1 MAEPNLFSNML
12 NQTVFDFPL
21 LLLPLVS
28 FIISFFTSMAGVSGA
43 FLLLPFQVSILGF
56 TSPAVSSTNFL
67 FNIIGCPGGIWR
79 FFKEKRMLWPLAW
92 LISLTTL
99 PGILVGYYFRI
110 RFFPDP
116 SLFKLFVGCVLLFLS
131 YRLMCASFKKNKT
144 SSQLNNSTFAITN
157 TSVTAFSLEFIF
169 HEKKYS
175 VAYGPLG
182 SYCLFIGVIGGIY
195 GIGGGA
201 LIVPF
206 CVSILGL
213 PVYTVA
219 GATLFGTFIASIS
232 GVLFYSLIPFGTGGV
247 FPPHWILGGLLGL
260 GGLIG
265 MNCGALAQQYVP
277 EKTIKFLLALV
288 ISLVGGKYIVA
299 YFL

>member
-1 MAEPNLFSNML
+1 ML

-21 LLLPLVS
+21 LLLPVVS

-56 TSPAVSSTNFL
+56 TSPSVSSTNFL
-67 FNIIGCPGGIWR
+67 YNIIGCPGGIWR
-79 FFKEKRMLWPLAW
+79 FIKEKRMLWPLAW

-99 PGILVGYYFRI
+99 PGILLGYYFRI
-110 RFFPDP
+110 HFFPDP

-131 YRLMCASFKKNKT
+131 YRLLGAAFSKNNGT
-144 SSQLNNSTFAITN
+144 TQATDSHFAITA
-157 TSVTAFSLEFIF
+157 TSVAATSLTFTF
-169 HEKKYS
+169 HEKTFH

-182 SYCLFIGVIGGIY
+182 AYCLFIGIIGGIY

-206 CVSILGL
+206 CVSVLGL

-219 GATLFGTFIASIS
+219 GATLFGTFVASIS
-232 GVLFYSLIPFGTGGV
+232 GVLFYSFVPLGQGQV
-247 FPPHWILGGLLGL
+247 FPPHWVLGGLLGV
-260 GGLIG
+260 GGLLG
-265 MNCGALAQQYVP
+265 MNCGARAQQYVP
-277 EKTIKFLLALV
+277 ERAIKFLLAL
-288 ISLVGGKYIVA
+288 IIFLVGGKYIIA
-299 YFL
+299 YLL